1 MFKVTV
7 IGLGNPL
14 LRDEGLGVK
23 VVEKLKEI
31 PLPDEVKIV
40 EAGTYWLEDEEIL
53 KAEKIILVDAVK
65 GGGRPGSIYRI
76 PFQEINLKMPL
87 PLSLQEISFI
97 EFLHRLRRAS
107 RNKEVVLFGIE
118 PAEIGPGDGLSE
130 ILKEKLPLLLGF
142 IVKEVKDACHRT

>member
-1 MFKVTV
+1 LFKVTV

>member
-14 LRDEGLGVK
+14 LKDEGLGVK

-31 PLPDEVKIV
+31 SLPDEVKIV

>member
-1 MFKVTV
+1 LFKVTV

-14 LRDEGLGVK
+14 LKDEGLGVK